1 MFILVLMSHGDIQR
15 RFRTLAP
22 FLDER
27 MRRLVAASESK
38 AIGYGGVSVVARA
51 TGVSRRAITEGMKEL
66 KEPKKRQ
73 VRLEDARIRR
83 RGAGRKRT
91 VDKDSSLLE
100 DLDRLVDPV
109 TRGDP
114 ESPLR
119 WTCKSVRRLAEE
131 LQQEGHA
138 VSYQT
143 VGELLHALDYSLQAN
158 QKTLEGSQHADRD
171 EQFEYINRKAQRY
184 LKQGEPVIS
193 VDTKKKELVGDF
205 KNAGRDWELKGQPE
219 EVRVHDFEIREPEK
233 GKVAPYGVYDLG
245 RNVGW
250 VSVRVDHDTA
260 AFAVESIR
268 RWWRWM
274 GTRSYP
280 QGKRLLITADSGGSN
295 GARVRLWKW
304 ELQKLADEIGLEI
317 SVCHFPPGTSK
328 WNKIE
333 HRLFS
338 FISQNWRGKPLISH
352 EVIINL
358 IAATT
363 TATGLAVKSKL
374 DTNTYPAGL
383 KVSDQQM
390 AELQLRRDKFHGDWN
405 YSLLPRS

>member
-1 MFILVLMSHGDIQR
+1 VLVYSNIQR
-15 RFRTLAP
+15 RFRSLSP

-27 MRRLVAASESK
+27 MRRIIAAAESE
-38 AIGYGGVSVVARA
+38 AIGYGGVSTVARA
-51 TGVSRRAITEGMKEL
+51 TGVSRRAITEGVKEL
-66 KEPKKRQ
+66 HRRGKARKASPPPPS
-73 VRLEDARIRR
+73 RIRR
-83 RGAGRKRT
+83 EGAGRKRSI
-91 VDKDSSLLE
+91 DKDPSLLE

-131 LQQEGHA
+131 LRQEGHG

-143 VGELLHALDYSLQAN
+143 VAELLHDLDYSLQAN

-171 EQFEYINRKAQRY
+171 EQFQYINRKAQRY

-205 KNAGRDWELKGQPE
+205 KNAGREWQLKGQPE
-219 EVRVHDFEIREPEK
+219 QVRVHDFQIREPEK

-250 VSVRVDHDTA
+250 VSVGVDHDTA
-260 AFAVESIR
+260 TFAVESIR

-274 GTRSYP
+274 GRPSYLDA
-280 QGKRLLITADSGGSN
+280 KRLLITADSGGSN

-304 ELQKLADEIGLEI
+304 ELQQLADETGLEI

-363 TATGLAVKSKL
+363 SKTGLAVRSGL
-374 DTNTYPAGL
+374 DPNAYPSGV
-383 KVSDQQM
+383 KVTDKQM
-390 AELQLRRDKFHGDWN
+390 AELRLRRDAFHGDWN
-405 YSLLPRS
+405 YSLLPQT

>member
-1 MFILVLMSHGDIQR
+1 VVVVNHKDIQR
-15 RFRTLAP
+15 RFRSLSA

-27 MRRLVAASESK
+27 MRRLVAAAESE
-38 AIGYGGVSVVARA
+38 AIGYGGVSAVARA
-51 TGVSRRAITEGMKEL
+51 TGVSRRAITEGVKEL
-66 KEPKKRQ
+66 NQQKVSRGTRSPQ
-73 VRLEDARIRR
+73 SRIRR
-83 RGAGRKRT
+83 KGAGRKRT
-91 VDKDSSLLE
+91 VEKDLTLLE

-131 LQQEGHA
+131 LQREGHA

-143 VGELLHALDYSLQAN
+143 VAELLHALDYSLQAN
-158 QKTLEGSQHADRD
+158 QKTLEGSEHADRD
-171 EQFEYINRKAQRY
+171 EQFQYINRKAQRY

-205 KNAGRDWELKGQPE
+205 KNAGREWELNGQPQ
-219 EVRVHDFEIREPEK
+219 EVRVHDFEIREPDK

-250 VSVRVDHDTA
+250 VSVGVDHDTA

-274 GTRSYP
+274 GSHSYP
-280 QGKRLLITADSGGSN
+280 QAKRLLITADSGGSN

-304 ELQKLADEIGLEI
+304 ELQKLANETGLAI

-352 EVIINL
+352 EVIIDL

-374 DTNTYPAGL
+374 DSNIYPAGL

-405 YSLLPRS
+405 YSLLPTS

>member
-1 MFILVLMSHGDIQR
+1 
-15 RFRTLAP
+15 
-22 FLDER
+22 

-66 KEPKKRQ
+66 KEPKKRK
-73 VRLEDARIRR
+73 VRLEETRIRR

-131 LQQEGHA
+131 LQHEGHA

-143 VGELLHALDYSLQAN
+143 VAELLHALDYSLQAN
-158 QKTLEGSQHADRD
+158 QKTLEGSRHADRNQ
-171 EQFEYINRKAQRY
+171 QFEYINRKAQRY

-205 KNAGRDWELKGQPE
+205 KNSGREWQPQGQPE
-219 EVRVHDFEIREPEK
+219 QVRVHDFEIRQPDK

-250 VSVRVDHDTA
+250 VSVGVDHDTA
-260 AFAVESIR
+260 EFAVESIR

-280 QGKRLLITADSGGSN
+280 QAKRLLITADSGGSN

-304 ELQKLADEIGLEI
+304 ELQQLADETGLEI

-338 FISQNWRGKPLISH
+338 FISQNWRGKPLSSH
-352 EVIINL
+352 QVIIDL

-363 TATGLAVKSKL
+363 TTTGLTVKSKI
-374 DTNTYPAGL
+374 DPNFYEKGL

-390 AELQLRRDKFHGDWN
+390 AELQLQREKFHGDWN
-405 YSLLPRS
+405 YKLLPRS

>member
-1 MFILVLMSHGDIQR
+1 VLVNHSDIQR
-15 RFRTLAP
+15 RFRSLAP

-27 MRRLVAASESK
+27 MRRLVAASESE

-51 TGVSRRAITEGMKEL
+51 TGVSRRAITEGVKEL
-66 KEPKKRQ
+66 KKPKSHKA
-73 VRLEDARIRR
+73 RLEEARIRR

-143 VGELLHALDYSLQAN
+143 VAELLHALDYSLQAN

-171 EQFEYINRKAQRY
+171 EQFEHINRKAHRY
-184 LKQGEPVIS
+184 LKQGQPVIS

-205 KNAGRDWELKGQPE
+205 KNAGQEWELKGQPE
-219 EVRVHDFEIREPEK
+219 EVRVHDFQIREPEK

-250 VSVRVDHDTA
+250 VSVGVDHDTA

-274 GTRSYP
+274 GAHSYP
-280 QGKRLLITADSGGSN
+280 QAKRLLITADSGGSN

-304 ELQKLADEIGLEI
+304 ELQKLVDEIGLEI

-363 TATGLAVKSKL
+363 TAAGLAVKSKL
-374 DTNTYPAGL
+374 DTNTYPTGL
-383 KVSDQQM
+383 KVSDRQM
-390 AELQLRRDKFHGDWN
+390 AELQIKRDKFHGDWN

>member
-1 MFILVLMSHGDIQR
+1 VHSSDIQR
-15 RFRTLAP
+15 RFRSLSP

-27 MRRLVAASESK
+27 MRRLVAAAESE
-38 AIGYGGVSVVARA
+38 AIGYGGVSAVARA
-51 TGVSRRAITEGMKEL
+51 TGVSRRAITEGVKEL
-66 KEPKKRQ
+66 SRRTA
-73 VRLEDARIRR
+73 VRKGASPSRIRR
-83 RGAGRKRT
+83 EGAGRKRT
-91 VDKDSSLLE
+91 IEKDPSLLE

-119 WTCKSVRRLAEE
+119 WTCKGVRRLAEE
-131 LQQEGHA
+131 LRQEGHG

-143 VGELLHALDYSLQAN
+143 VAELLHDLDYSLQAN

-171 EQFEYINRKAQRY
+171 EQFQYINRKAQRY
-184 LKQGEPVIS
+184 LKRGDPVIS
-193 VDTKKKELVGDF
+193 VDTKKKELVGNF
-205 KNAGRDWELKGQPE
+205 KNVGREWQLKGQPE
-219 EVRVHDFEIREPEK
+219 QVRVHDFQIREPEK

-250 VSVRVDHDTA
+250 VSVGVDHDTA

-268 RWWRWM
+268 RWWLWM
-274 GTRSYP
+274 GRPNYP
-280 QGKRLLITADSGGSN
+280 EAKRLLITADSGGSN

-304 ELQKLADEIGLEI
+304 ELQRLANQTGLEI
-317 SVCHFPPGTSK
+317 SVYHFPPGTSK

-363 TATGLAVKSKL
+363 SKTGLAVKSGL
-374 DTNTYPAGL
+374 DQNTYPSGI
-383 KVSDQQM
+383 KVTDQQM
-390 AELQLRRDKFHGDWN
+390 AEIRLKRDAFHGDWN
-405 YSLLPRS
+405 YSLVPRS

>member
-1 MFILVLMSHGDIQR
+1 MLVNHSDIQR

-66 KEPKKRQ
+66 KEPKKRK
-73 VRLEDARIRR
+73 VRLEETRIRR

-193 VDTKKKELVGDF
+193 VDTKRRSWWAISRMPG
-205 KNAGRDWELKGQPE
+205 GIGSY
-219 EVRVHDFEIREPEK
+219 RVNPRRFAFTISKSASPRK
-233 GKVAPYGVYDLG
+233 GKWLLTGSTTWDETS
-245 RNVGW
+245 VG
-250 VSVRVDHDTA
+250 
-260 AFAVESIR
+260 
-268 RWWRWM
+268 
-274 GTRSYP
+274 
-280 QGKRLLITADSGGSN
+280 
-295 GARVRLWKW
+295 
-304 ELQKLADEIGLEI
+304 
-317 SVCHFPPGTSK
+317 
-328 WNKIE
+328 
-333 HRLFS
+333 
-338 FISQNWRGKPLISH
+338 
-352 EVIINL
+352 
-358 IAATT
+358 
-363 TATGLAVKSKL
+363 
-374 DTNTYPAGL
+374 
-383 KVSDQQM
+383 
-390 AELQLRRDKFHGDWN
+390 
-405 YSLLPRS
+405 

>member
-1 MFILVLMSHGDIQR
+1 MLVNHSDIQR
-15 RFRTLAP
+15 RFRSLAP

-66 KEPKKRQ
+66 KEPKKRK
-73 VRLEDARIRR
+73 VRLEETRIRR

-131 LQQEGHA
+131 LQHEGHA

-143 VGELLHALDYSLQAN
+143 VAELLHALDYSLQAN

-205 KNAGRDWELKGQPE
+205 KNAGREWELKGQPK
-219 EVRVHDFEIREPEK
+219 EVRVHDFQIREPDK

-250 VSVRVDHDTA
+250 VSVGVDHDTA

-280 QGKRLLITADSGGSN
+280 QAKRLLITADSGGSN

-317 SVCHFPPGTSK
+317 AVCHFPPGTSK

-338 FISQNWRGKPLISH
+338 FISQNWRSKPLISH
-352 EVIINL
+352 EVIIKL

-405 YSLLPRS
+405 YRLLPRR

>member
-1 MFILVLMSHGDIQR
+1 VLVPQGDIQR
-15 RFRTLAP
+15 RFHSLSP

-27 MRRLVAASESK
+27 MRRLVAAAESEV
-38 AIGYGGVSVVARA
+38 IGYGGVSAVARA
-51 TGVSRRAITEGMKEL
+51 TGVSRRAITSGMKEL
-66 KEPKKRQ
+66 KQRKKASQ
-73 VRLEDARIRR
+73 TVQAQPRIRR
-83 RGAGRKRT
+83 QGAGRKRIM
-91 VDKDSSLLE
+91 DKDPILLA

-158 QKTLEGSQHADRD
+158 QKTLEGSQHADRNA
-171 EQFEYINRKAQRY
+171 QFEHINRKAQSN
-184 LKQGEPVIS
+184 LKHGEPVIS

-205 KNAGRDWELKGQPE
+205 KNAGREWQLKGQPE
-219 EVRVHDFEIREPEK
+219 PVRVHDFALREPDK

-250 VSVRVDHDTA
+250 VSVGVDHDTA

-274 GTRSYP
+274 GGASYP
-280 QGKRLLITADSGGSN
+280 KAKRLLITADSGGSN

-304 ELQKLADEIGLEI
+304 ELQQFADETGLEI
-317 SVCHFPPGTSK
+317 AVCHFPPGTSK
-328 WNKIE
+328 WNKVE

-358 IAATT
+358 IAGTT
-363 TATGLAVKSKL
+363 SKTGLAVRSEL
-374 DTNTYPAGL
+374 DSNTYPAGI
-383 KVSDQQM
+383 KISDHQM
-390 AELQLRRDKFHGDWN
+390 AELRLRRDTFHGDWN
-405 YSLLPRS
+405 YRLLPRS

>member
-1 MFILVLMSHGDIQR
+1 MDQSEIQH
-15 RFRTLAP
+15 RFRSLAP

-27 MRRLVAASESK
+27 MRRLVAAAESN
-38 AIGYGGVSVVARA
+38 AIGYGGVSTVARA
-51 TGVSRRAITEGMKEL
+51 TGVSRRAITQGIKDL
-66 KEPKKRQ
+66 KQRKAASRAESTQRR
-73 VRLEDARIRR
+73 VRR
-83 RGAGRKRT
+83 RGAGRKRAM
-91 VDKDSSLLE
+91 VRDPRLLE

-119 WTCKSVRRLAEE
+119 WTCKSVRRLADE

-143 VGELLHALDYSLQAN
+143 VAELLHALDYSLQAN

-171 EQFEYINRKAQRY
+171 AQFEHINRKAQRY

-193 VDTKKKELVGDF
+193 VDTKKKELVGEF
-205 KNAGRDWELKGQPE
+205 KNGGREWEIKGEPE
-219 EVRVHDFEIREPEK
+219 QVRVHDFAIKQPDK

-250 VSVRVDHDTA
+250 VSVGVDHDTA

-274 GTRSYP
+274 GRPSYP
-280 QGKRLLITADSGGSN
+280 KAKRLLITADSGGSN

-304 ELQKLADEIGLEI
+304 ELQQLADETGLEVT
-317 SVCHFPPGTSK
+317 VCHFPPGTSK

-363 TATGLAVKSKL
+363 SKTGLVVKSDL
-374 DTNTYPAGL
+374 DPNAYPAGV

-390 AELQLRRDKFHGDWN
+390 AELRLKRDTFHGDWN
-405 YSLLPRS
+405 YALLPRS